1 MKVAIIFSLVA
12 IAATFGFP
20 KEWEIW
26 KKVSTLPQ
34 CNHTHTHS
42 HNIHTHSHTY
52 THALTYIHTHSH
64 TYTHTTHT
72 QHTTHTVLSSL
83 GNI

>member
-1 MKVAIIFSLVA
+1 MKVTIIFSLVA

-42 HNIHTHSHTY
+42 HNIHTHTLTHIHTRTHTHTY
-52 THALTYIHTHSH
+52 TRTH
-64 TYTHTTHT
+64 THT